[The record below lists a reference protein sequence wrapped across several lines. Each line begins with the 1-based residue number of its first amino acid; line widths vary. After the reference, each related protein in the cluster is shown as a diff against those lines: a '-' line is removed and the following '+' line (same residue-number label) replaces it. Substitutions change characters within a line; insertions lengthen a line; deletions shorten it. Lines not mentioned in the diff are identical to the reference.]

1 MKTINLWANPRNIS
15 TAIMYSF
22 AQRRDTTVVDEPL
35 YAYYLQKTGLEHP
48 GTKEILKSQPTE
60 FRKVIDAVY
69 NNEYPTPLAFVKQM
83 SHHIMNENKSFMLEC
98 ENIIL
103 IRNPKRMIQS
113 LSKVIDDLTI
123 DDLGIL
129 KSMEIS
135 NFLQKHG
142 KSAVILD
149 SDELLKKP
157 EKVLSILCKRISIP
171 FDSAML
177 SWKAGKRAE
186 DGVWAPYWYS
196 NVHQT
201 TGFSVLP
208 KEDKELPKNY
218 QSLHDE
224 CLPFYQQLSNQS
236 IKA

>member
-1 MKTINLWANPRNIS
+1 
-15 TAIMYSF
+15 
-22 AQRRDTTVVDEPL
+22 
-35 YAYYLQKTGLEHP
+35 
-48 GTKEILKSQPTE
+48 
-60 FRKVIDAVY
+60 
-69 NNEYPTPLAFVKQM
+69 
-83 SHHIMNENKSFMLEC
+83 
-98 ENIIL
+98 
-103 IRNPKRMIQS
+103 
-113 LSKVIDDLTI
+113 
-123 DDLGIL
+123 
-129 KSMEIS
+129 MEIS